1 MGKQQD
7 TMEETNQND
16 KAQMPRIEEKTCM
29 TLASLSLLFCKY
41 KKKMCLKSIE
51 KLLRLL
57 QGSKK
62 KGFNEIDFLEIQLK
76 QQIENPNRFKS
87 NMTVVAS
94 FNDEETRHLKIL
106 LFIHFSAIKKMIV
119 ILTRCYANENILKCG
134 LISLVQ
140 PGV

>member
-16 KAQMPRIEEKTCM
+16 KAQILRIEKKTCM

-87 NMTVVAS
+87 NLTIVAS
-94 FNDEETRHLKIL
+94 
-106 LFIHFSAIKKMIV
+106 
-119 ILTRCYANENILKCG
+119 
-134 LISLVQ
+134 
-140 PGV
+140 

>member
-1 MGKQQD
+1 
-7 TMEETNQND
+7 MEETNQND
-16 KAQMPRIEEKTCM
+16 TATRIEKKTCM

-87 NMTVVAS
+87 NLTIVAS
-94 FNDEETRHLKIL
+94 
-106 LFIHFSAIKKMIV
+106 
-119 ILTRCYANENILKCG
+119 
-134 LISLVQ
+134 
-140 PGV
+140 

>member
-1 MGKQQD
+1 
-7 TMEETNQND
+7 MEETNQND
-16 KAQMPRIEEKTCM
+16 KAQMPRIEKKTCM

-87 NMTVVAS
+87 NLTIVAS
-94 FNDEETRHLKIL
+94 
-106 LFIHFSAIKKMIV
+106 
-119 ILTRCYANENILKCG
+119 
-134 LISLVQ
+134 
-140 PGV
+140 